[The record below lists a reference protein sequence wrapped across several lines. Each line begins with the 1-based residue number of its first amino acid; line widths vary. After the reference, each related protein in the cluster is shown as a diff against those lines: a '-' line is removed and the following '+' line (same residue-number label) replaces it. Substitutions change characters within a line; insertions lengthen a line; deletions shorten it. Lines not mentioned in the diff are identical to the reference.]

1 MTIMMI
7 CKKSYT
13 LDPSDVDSRYKTC
26 IRRVRSLQTESSKCL
41 LPEKANSKTTHYGS
55 QGCDHP
61 TIRSDDND
69 PACGRARLL
78 EVGAVVINAT
88 DGKDD
93 EMFKCI
99 IGLEVRARR

>member
-13 LDPSDVDSRYKTC
+13 LDPSDVESRYKTC

-55 QGCDHP
+55 QDVI
-61 TIRSDDND
+61 IRLSDQMTMTQPVEERD
-69 PACGRARLL
+69 
-78 EVGAVVINAT
+78 
-88 DGKDD
+88 
-93 EMFKCI
+93 F
-99 IGLEVRARR
+99 